1 MKILIKNIILVLF
14 LWISG
19 TSSAEAQ
26 GTRVDFS
33 TIHKSGTILIYSHLD
48 DDLIWMLP
56 FWSIT
61 EKFIGGAMP
70 TAPRYNT
77 IIHQQQAFLDNNG
90 YDIDYESNWFTPWD
104 PITDSEYT
112 EYYWANDP
120 SYSYLSS
127 DHIEYRSHLNRVQMP
142 AKEINKVKAKLEQF
156 FADPGMKRVITHN
169 NWGEYGHAH
178 HQAVNQAARE
188 LAVKYRKDVWM
199 LGCDNGVFK
208 DINVPSGIKYTMGDF
223 NDRDLYL
230 GIRKIYENNGRWTW
244 NTDPDRIPSGEH
256 KFIEIVEGGADKSN
270 ILTGVSITTSGPYQ
284 DEPGAYIFDGND
296 DYMTLKGNNNGSFT
310 IALKIRPDQIRE
322 MDISAMSEYPSS
334 GKNDRNLYMN
344 SDGRISARIYD
355 GSSRVVTSSARIAA
369 DTWTHITI
377 TGNGSNLR
385 LFINGTL
392 DRTISAGTAIT
403 NYSTPEF
410 VMGQATETDKYF
422 DGQICDVRMYNRALS
437 DNEIAQ
443 LSGKGYTVTSTAGTG
458 GTITPSGSIA
468 VTAGAGISFSIRPS
482 PGYRIA
488 DVRVDGA
495 SEGAIS
501 SFEFNDISGNHTI
514 TATFQR
520 ITIPVLS
527 KAGLGGSIKPEGT
540 INVNYGSDQTFTIM
554 PDIGYHISDVKVDG
568 TSTGRISEFT
578 FSNITADHTIS
589 AEFSINTYAI
599 TGNSTTGGSII
610 PEGANTSNYGSS
622 LVFTLVPD
630 IGYHISDVIVDGASI
645 GSVSDFTFNN
655 ITSDHTISAEFSIN
669 TYTVTGNSTAGGSI
683 IPEGANTGNYGSTLV
698 FKLVPDIGYHISDVK
713 VDGISIGSISEFT
726 FSNLTANHTITAEFS
741 INTYHVTAD
750 CSSGGSITPSGIVIL
765 THGMDQLFIISPQNG
780 YQIDDVLVDD
790 ISVGKV
796 SEYIFKNITGDH
808 SISARFIKTFIIS
821 ADAGYGGSI
830 TPSGIIILPEG
841 TSIKFTIT
849 PDRDY
854 RIRDVT
860 VDSYSMGDVA
870 EYTFTGVVSD
880 HTLSASFTNSI
891 DLVVFPNPFNKQ
903 LSLKIKSPA
912 EYQFEMFIMTLTNK
926 IVYRQDNIPGNSL
939 TQINPDLVP
948 GSYILKLYL
957 KGNSVFTIKIIRY

>member
-33 TIHKSGTILIYSHLD
+33 TIPKSGTILIYSHLD

-104 PITDSEYT
+104 PITDREYT

-178 HQAVNQAARE
+178 HQAINQAARE

-223 NDRDLYL
+223 NDQDLYL

-244 NTDPDRIPSGEH
+244 YTDPDHLPSGEH
-256 KFIEIVEGGADKSN
+256 KFIEIVEGGVDKSN
-270 ILTGVSITTSGPYQ
+270 ILTGVSVTTSGPYQ

-296 DYMTLKGNNNGSFT
+296 DYMTLKGNNNGYFT

-322 MDISAMSEYPSS
+322 MDISAMSEYPFS

-344 SDGRISARIYD
+344 NDGRISARVYD

-410 VMGQATETDKYF
+410 VLGQATETDKYF
-422 DGQICDVRMYNRALS
+422 DGQINDVRMYNRALS
-437 DNEIAQ
+437 DNEIAR

-468 VTAGAGISFSIRPS
+468 VGAGAAISFIIRPS
-482 PGYRIA
+482 QGYRIA

-501 SFEFNDISGNHTI
+501 SFEFSDISGNHTI
-514 TATFQR
+514 TAAFQP

-527 KAGLGGSIKPEGT
+527 EAGLGGSINPEGT
-540 INVNYGSDQTFTIM
+540 INVNYGSDQNFTIM

-568 TSTGRISEFT
+568 TSIGRISEFT
-578 FSNITADHTIS
+578 FSNITA
-589 AEFSINTYAI
+589 
-599 TGNSTTGGSII
+599 
-610 PEGANTSNYGSS
+610 
-622 LVFTLVPD
+622 
-630 IGYHISDVIVDGASI
+630 
-645 GSVSDFTFNN
+645 
-655 ITSDHTISAEFSIN
+655 DHTISAEFSIN

-683 IPEGANTGNYGSTLV
+683 IPEGANTGNYGSSLV

-726 FSNLTANHTITAEFS
+726 FNNLTANHTIIAEFS

-765 THGMDQLFIISPQNG
+765 THGMDQVFIISPQNG

-796 SEYIFKNITGDH
+796 SEYIFKNIAGDH
-808 SISARFIKTFIIS
+808 SISARFIKTFTIS
-821 ADAGYGGSI
+821 AAAGYGGSI

-854 RIRDVT
+854 RIRNVT
-860 VDSYSMGDVA
+860 VDNYSMGDVE

-891 DLVVFPNPFNKQ
+891 DIVVFPNPFNKQ

-912 EYQFEMFIMTLTNK
+912 EYQFEMFIMTLANK
-926 IVYRQDNIPGNSL
+926 IVYRQDNISGNSL
-939 TQINPDLVP
+939 TQINPDLAP